1 MAAELRASQGSVGA
15 AESTGRGTDGHVG
28 CDGSEGR
35 DGNGVDSPRG
45 SDDGDGGHGPQDVHG
60 SGGSRDPVGAAGSST
75 DGRRRMVVN
84 RSRRPP
90 RLHSI
95 LPSGLCSD
103 SSCCCPDCTE
113 VRCSQTWS
121 PWSSTPSSDGSEGSV
136 HDDRHGVDGTHG
148 AQERDRG
155 DGTALRG
162 SAGGGPAE

>member
-1 MAAELRASQGSVGA
+1 MATWVAMAARAAMAMVSTAHVDRMMEMEAMVHKMYAALEDRETPSV
-15 AESTGRGTDGHVG
+15 R
-28 CDGSEGR
+28 
-35 DGNGVDSPRG
+35 P
-45 SDDGDGGHGPQDVHG
+45 
-60 SGGSRDPVGAAGSST
+60 
-75 DGRRRMVVN
+75 GRRRMVVDGW
-84 RSRRPP
+84 SSIAHGGRPDCTAFSL
-90 RLHSI
+90 RD
-95 LPSGLCSD
+95 CSD